1 MLISFSHSLDHV
13 SAGYGCVDKQRKSP
27 GSRGM
32 AGSQHHHRANI
43 DKFHPGYFGKVG
55 MHYYHKKLCETHKP
69 SFKSSGA
76 RKLLYPRGY
85 FLGRYR
91 PN

>member
-1 MLISFSHSLDHV
+1 
-13 SAGYGCVDKQRKSP
+13 
-27 GSRGM
+27 
-32 AGSQHHHRANI
+32 
-43 DKFHPGYFGKVG
+43 

-91 PN
+91 PNWLLTTS